1 MNYSLTEEEWEC
13 IRVCVDN
20 APIPYDITMKKIPG
34 DILAKIGKPK
44 PRKGQKLEIPYYD
57 LTPYGI
63 EPLTWEKDLELCVLV
78 TELIFRT

>member
-1 MNYSLTEEEWEC
+1 MC
-13 IRVCVDN
+13 IKRTYT
-20 APIPYDITMKKIPG
+20 PYDITMKKIPG

-63 EPLTWEKDLELCVLV
+63 EPLT
-78 TELIFRT
+78 